1 MACMCVCLCVCVS
14 VCPAMKM
21 LSETPKEF
29 TSVQRCNNF
38 DASWKLPLFLMW
50 RRLLR
55 GSGVCTNPQFSIVP
69 TPEADHQGTFTMAMC
84 CSSLPSHEL
93 GSLMQTNCLALGHGS
108 LSILFLDI
116 FQRPSHTNALWH
128 RYCFHHMTLLYIL
141 IVTQILSEYG
151 AGERFH

>member
-1 MACMCVCLCVCVS
+1 MACVCVCVCVC

-38 DASWKLPLFLMW
+38 DASWKLPLFLM
-50 RRLLR
+50 RRGLLR
-55 GSGVCTNPQFSIVP
+55 GSGVCTNPIFSIVP
-69 TPEADHQGTFTMAMC
+69 TPEADQQGTFTMAMW

-93 GSLMQTNCLALGHGS
+93 GSLMQTNCLALAHVS
-108 LSILFLDI
+108 LNTLFLDI
-116 FQRPSHTNALWH
+116 FQRASHTNALWYRH
-128 RYCFHHMTLLYIL
+128 WFHHMTLLYIL